1 MTKTDSSDLASQIKS
16 IQDELI
22 GLTETIRSFATE
34 RIGAGTEAL
43 RGAAD
48 AAGDTARFSADEARR
63 RGQKLADE
71 LEGHITG
78 NPLPAVLVAAGIGL
92 VIGAVLS
99 RR

>member
-1 MTKTDSSDLASQIKS
+1 MNKTDGSDLASQIKS
-16 IQDELI
+16 IQDELV
-22 GLTETIRSFATE
+22 GLTDTIRSFASE
-34 RIGAGTEAL
+34 RVAAGAHAV

-48 AAGDTARFSADEARR
+48 VASDTLRYSGDEARR
-63 RGQKLADE
+63 RGQRIADD
-71 LEGHITG
+71 LETQITG